1 MVVVGGEATSAGRPI
16 NGGAVRPRLPRRG
29 ASKSPIALQVVAQT
43 TLASAR
49 QWCGSKGAYNRP
61 SYPCYYCTYRG
72 GLLRQGA
79 VDKAKADDQR
89 HAGERQHHHLKVRK
103 AVVGKQRKIVHDM
116 RPKDVPVISR
126 SEPAEGSWWRP
137 CNRGGPGRP
146 TLRAVT
152 GSLPIR
158 VRFSK
163 SRPAQRCSKPL
174 RRPNPA
180 ATSGSPLRPLGRRK
194 ARSAAGPCWLAP

>member
-1 MVVVGGEATSAGRPI
+1 MERLLSA
-16 NGGAVRPRLPRRG
+16 RLSPRRPWRARPG
-29 ASKSPIALQVVAQT
+29 ASLRLAYRAGQT

-61 SYPCYYCTYRG
+61 RYPRHYCTYRG

-79 VDKAKADDQR
+79 EDKAKANDQR

-116 RPKDVPVISR
+116 PPKDVPVISR

-137 CNRGGPGRP
+137 CIFEQTLPLGIDEPPGSTRRVRDRRLAERTRRRRRGAGDGRRRPCAGGPSSHIARP
-146 TLRAVT
+146 RLL
-152 GSLPIR
+152 S
-158 VRFSK
+158 
-163 SRPAQRCSKPL
+163 
-174 RRPNPA
+174 
-180 ATSGSPLRPLGRRK
+180 
-194 ARSAAGPCWLAP
+194 